1 MEANVSEMEIA
12 LTAPISLSLQAP
24 APLLQTP
31 RPVDSSL
38 IFLPG
43 IRRGIVRGKKK
54 KKILGACEGSSKKV
68 VSFFA
73 LQRSHSRTN
82 HGEGPLSDARP
93 LTLEA
98 SLASAVAGS
107 PELAA
112 RARAGAQ
119 IAPSPLQENQEP
131 QLTLWVP
138 GQVPFKPGPEH
149 MDPNQRNPP
158 PLPTLPSANTLWPVT
173 GWANR
178 QSPLPNLAGWPHT

>member
-1 MEANVSEMEIA
+1 M
-12 LTAPISLSLQAP
+12 
-24 APLLQTP
+24 
-31 RPVDSSL
+31 
-38 IFLPG
+38 
-43 IRRGIVRGKKK
+43 
-54 KKILGACEGSSKKV
+54 

-73 LQRSHSRTN
+73 PQRSHSRTN

-158 PLPTLPSANTLWPVT
+158 PPPTLPSANTLWPVT
-173 GWANR
+173 GRANR
-178 QSPLPNLAGWPHT
+178 QSPFLTSLAGPTPKELAQDPHPCQRQLGHLRRAVSALGTRKGAPVRGGR